1 MTSPPPP
8 TGGVPINV
16 GGNPG
21 NITVPIPAGV
31 AAPKTTIGDRIVA
44 EVTKF
49 AGGPYVYGGTT
60 PAGFDCS
67 GLVQYVL
74 KTVGVKNV
82 PRTSEAQWAW
92 VQKISRSDLA
102 PGDLVFAQFPGD
114 NASPGHVGIYV
125 GNNRV
130 LSAEDPA
137 QGIGYSTLSSWGSA
151 IVGYGRAPGA
161 GAGTESAS
169 LTSSLNPLSALSGLV
184 APFETIATAF
194 KDLDTIL
201 TDILNP
207 AFWLRIASFFAGV
220 FLVAAGIWCLIH
232 ASDNSPLIPQNLP
245 MVVPI

>member
-1 MTSPPPP
+1 MTNPPAP
-8 TGGVPINV
+8 TGGIPIKVNGS
-16 GGNPG
+16 GG
-21 NITVPIPAGV
+21 TPA
-31 AAPKTTIGDRIVA
+31 PSIGDKIVA

-74 KTVGVKNV
+74 TKVGIKNV
-82 PRTSEAQWAW
+82 PRTSEAQYAWA
-92 VQKISRSDLA
+92 QKISRSDLA

-137 QGIGYSTLSSWGSA
+137 LGIGYSTLSSWGSA

-161 GAGTESAS
+161 SAGTQSATLDSAS
-169 LTSSLNPLSALSGLV
+169 IGNPLNLLSGLT
-184 APFETIATAF
+184 APFQTIATAF

-201 TDILNP
+201 TDILSP
-207 AFWLRIASFFAGV
+207 SFWLRIASFFAGV
-220 FLVAAGIWCLIH
+220 FLVAAGVWCLIH
-232 ASDNSPLIPQNLP
+232 ASDNTPLIPQNLP

>member
-1 MTSPPPP
+1 MTTPPPLGAG
-8 TGGVPINV
+8 TPINV
-16 GGNPG
+16 GKPQ
-21 NITVPIPAGV
+21 P
-31 AAPKTTIGDRIVA
+31 AAPKNSIGDMIVA

-74 KTVGVKNV
+74 SKVGVKNV
-82 PRTSEAQWAW
+82 PRTSEAQYAWA
-92 VQKISRSDLA
+92 QKISRSDLS

-161 GAGTESAS
+161 GAGTQSATLDSS
-169 LTSSLNPLSALSGLV
+169 LSLNPLSFLSGLT
-184 APFETIATAF
+184 APFQTIATAF
-194 KDLDTIL
+194 KDVDTIL

-220 FLVAAGIWCLIH
+220 FFIAAGVWCLIH
-232 ASDNSPLIPQNLP
+232 ASDNSPLMPNIVP
-245 MVVPI
+245 VPI